1 MLKSS
6 DLRGLSLEELREK
19 AMSLKKN
26 LMQLRFQQK
35 TGKLE
40 QQNTLGQAKRDIATI
55 LTIINEIQRTGKKK

>member
-19 AMSLKKN
+19 AVSLKKN

-35 TGKLE
+35 QESLNSKTHWVRPGGIRE
-40 QQNTLGQAKRDIATI
+40 DPDNH
-55 LTIINEIQRTGKKK
+55 